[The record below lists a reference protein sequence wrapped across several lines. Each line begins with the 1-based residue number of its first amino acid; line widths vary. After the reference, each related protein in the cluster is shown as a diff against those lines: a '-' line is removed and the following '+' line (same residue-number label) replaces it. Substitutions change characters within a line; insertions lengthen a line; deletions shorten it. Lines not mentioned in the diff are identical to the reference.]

1 MLRFKLFLCLRGM
14 PGRERE
20 NTLFC
25 GPPLSEAGALPN
37 PRRIARSAALIC
49 VNARLTQYLS

>member
-20 NTLFC
+20 NKPKKNSFC
-25 GPPLSEAGALPN
+25 GETATVGSG
-37 PRRIARSAALIC
+37 RTTRSSSNC
-49 VNARLTQYLS
+49 